1 MTNSSHCDNDVLST
15 YSGSANLTANWQ
27 GNPITVTWYNDDTQY
42 DSNQC
47 TYGGNL
53 TMPSSIPQKT
63 GYTFRGW
70 RVRQAAPVTLSGLL
84 SALNTSTNG
93 TDVGY
98 NNEVHNLGEQSW
110 CFEMSNISGVDDM
123 WGGCQTLQ
131 GSESLETCDD
141 DDLDLYGAKWAV
153 EFSYGII
160 NGDAECRDYD
170 ENGNHSN
177 QPYYDPANGIESY
190 CWCKI
195 TSYKPN
201 NGVLQTDNSLSWV
214 YQGEYVPCELQPYY
228 GQNTCKAVCG
238 FKCAD
243 AVKNN
248 SSFRN
253 SIFNAQ

>member
-1 MTNSSHCDNDVLST
+1 
-15 YSGSANLTANWQ
+15 
-27 GNPITVTWYNDDTQY
+27 
-42 DSNQC
+42 
-47 TYGGNL
+47 
-53 TMPSSIPQKT
+53 MPSSIPQKT

-70 RVRQAAPVTLSGLL
+70 RVRQAAVVTLSGVL

-93 TDVGY
+93 TDFGY
-98 NNEVHNLGEQSW
+98 NNETQANYDMYALCLGQYGIQEGSP
-110 CFEMSNISGVDDM
+110 GT
-123 WGGCQTLQ
+123 GCSMLQ
-131 GSESLETCDD
+131 GSQSLEICE
-141 DDLDLYGAKWAV
+141 DLTGTVQGKWAV

-160 NGDAECRDYD
+160 NGISECREQDD
-170 ENGNHSN
+170 NGDNNYSDLYWS
-177 QPYYDPANGIESY
+177 PIDGREAY

-201 NGVLQTDNSLSWV
+201 NGNLQTDEDDSLSWV
-214 YQGEYVPCELQPYY
+214 YQGEYEPCMTEPDY
-228 GQNTCKAVCG
+228 GYNTCKTICA